1 MDKEVQTL
9 QKLTAPLL
17 EWYDTYRR
25 DLPWRQ
31 EVSAYGTWISEIM
44 LQQTRV
50 RAVIPYFQRFMAAFP
65 TVKAL
70 AAADTEQLL
79 KLWEGL
85 GYYSRARNLQK
96 AARIVAERYGG
107 RMPDTYDELI
117 ALPGIGDYT
126 AGAILSI
133 SYGQRVPAVDGNVL
147 RIAARITGSRMDVL
161 DGGNR
166 KVFRRWVEQAMPAE
180 RTGEYNQ
187 ALMDLG
193 ATVCLSGGEPLCPSC
208 PAGEICQARRQ
219 GCQRQ
224 LPVRK
229 KKKDK
234 RVEHLTV
241 FVLLRGGAVA
251 LRQRPERGLLAQ
263 LWEYPHV
270 PGTLDETAAARQM
283 EQWSMTPHRWIKQLT
298 ARHEFTHI
306 RWEMTGYVIE
316 AEGSG
321 APDWLWAD
329 GQTRRRY
336 AVPSA
341 FDKFTREVEPV
352 LIGDKHDL

>member
-1 MDKEVQTL
+1 MDREVQIL
-9 QKLTAPLL
+9 KKLSAPLL
-17 EWYDTYRR
+17 RWYDENRR
-25 DLPWRQ
+25 ILPWRQ

-50 RAVIPYFQRFMAAFP
+50 AAVIPYYTRFMDAFP
-65 TVKAL
+65 TAEAL
-70 AAADTEQLL
+70 AAAETERLF

-96 AARIVAERYGG
+96 AARIVTEQYGG
-107 RMPDTYDELI
+107 RLPDTYEALL

-133 SYGQRVPAVDGNVL
+133 AYGQRVPAVDGNVL
-147 RIAARITGSRMDVL
+147 RVAARITGSHMDVL
-161 DGGNR
+161 DGKN
-166 KVFRRWVEQAMPAE
+166 KKIFRRWMEQSMPKE
-180 RTGEYNQ
+180 RPGEYNQ

-193 ATVCLSGGEPLCPSC
+193 ATVCLSGGEPLCAAC
-208 PAGEICQARRQ
+208 PAGEFCRARQ
-219 GCQRQ
+219 QECQRQ
-224 LPVRK
+224 LPVRE

-234 RVEHLTV
+234 RVEQLTV
-241 FVLLRGGAVA
+241 FVLLRGGAAA
-251 LRQRPERGLLAQ
+251 LRRRPESGLLAQ

-270 PGTLDETAAARQM
+270 PGALDETAAARQLGD
-283 EQWSMTPHRWIKQLT
+283 WGMTPHRWIKRLT

-316 AEGSG
+316 ASGAG
-321 APDWLWAD
+321 APDWIWAD
-329 GQTRRRY
+329 AAARRQY

-341 FDKFTREVEPV
+341 FEKFTREIDRAEEE
-352 LIGDKHDL
+352 